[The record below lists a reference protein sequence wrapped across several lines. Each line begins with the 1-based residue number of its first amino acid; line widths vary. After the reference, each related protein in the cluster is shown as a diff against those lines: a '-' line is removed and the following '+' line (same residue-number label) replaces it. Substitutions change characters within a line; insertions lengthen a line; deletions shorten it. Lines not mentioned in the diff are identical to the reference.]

1 MINAHHN
8 HQEDTAKLYKLMT
21 FTLPLFRHQEEFFNP
36 WIESLKQVFLQFLI
50 KRPFK
55 KFVMH
60 EEEKL
65 IGYTGTQ
72 NRSLFFLTQD
82 DTLLFSGPKC

>member
-1 MINAHHN
+1 
-8 HQEDTAKLYKLMT
+8 MT
-21 FTLPLFRHQEEFFNP
+21 FTLPPFRHRQEFLSEDRVT
-36 WIESLKQVFLQFLI
+36 ETSYSAVFDQ
-50 KRPFK
+50 RPFK